1 LNLNTETIN
10 RLRDALIQSGQVAMR
25 GNSTKATEARSSA
38 ALERFSPFAET
49 MYLMMMIDGDADKS
63 ELDVI
68 RGAINILTDGLLG
81 SDSLDKIFKRCAEV
95 AANHGVEQRLQHIGA
110 HLSADKL
117 DRETAFT
124 LAAAVAIADNEVA
137 EEEAELVRLIAEWYG
152 ISDSRCEEILQ
163 QI

>member
-1 LNLNTETIN
+1 
-10 RLRDALIQSGQVAMR
+10 LRDSLIQSGQVASQ
-25 GNSTKATEARSSA
+25 GNPTETTEARSNAS
-38 ALERFSPFAET
+38 LKRFAPFAET
-49 MYLMMMIDGDADKS
+49 MYLMMMIDGDADQS
-63 ELDVI
+63 ELNVI
-68 RGAINILTDGLLG
+68 RGAISILTDGMLD
-81 SDSLDKIFKRCAEV
+81 SDSLDEIFERCAEV
-95 AANHGVEQRLQHIGA
+95 AANHGVEERLQYIGA

-152 ISDSRCEEILQ
+152 ISESRCEEILQ